1 VIEFAVDTVIAMSSH
16 SNQPG
21 QITVLLERWSDGDQS
36 ALDELTPI
44 VYGELRQV
52 AAAYLRRERPGHT
65 LQATALVNE
74 AYLRLVGQARGRWQG
89 RKHFYGIAAR
99 LMRQVLVEHARKS
112 QADKRGGG
120 CAPLTL
126 SHAEEVSGVS
136 EVDLLAVHEALERL
150 ASFDM
155 QQARIVEL
163 RFFGG
168 LSIDEAADALGVGHA
183 TVEREWGL
191 ARAWLRKELR

>member
-1 VIEFAVDTVIAMSSH
+1 MPSASD
-16 SNQPG
+16 QPG
-21 QITVLLERWSDGDQS
+21 HITQLLERWSGGDSS
-36 ALDELTPI
+36 ALDELTPL
-44 VYGELRQV
+44 VYAELRQV

-74 AYLRLVGQARGRWQG
+74 AYVRLVGQRRGRWQG

-99 LMRQVLVEHARKS
+99 LMRQVLVEHARRHG
-112 QADKRGGG
+112 AEKRGGG
-120 CAPLTL
+120 RSAVTL
-126 SHAEEVSGVS
+126 SHAEEVAGAP
-136 EVDLLAVHEALERL
+136 EVDVLAVHEALERL
-150 ASFDM
+150 AAFDP

-168 LSIDEAADALGVGHA
+168 LSIEEAAEALGVGHA

-191 ARAWLRKELR
+191 ARAWLRKELS